1 MYYQFYKN
9 APGAGGA
16 AGIGDSKSWI
26 NIWCAVLL
34 SKVDIIEALIWEEG
48 LRTGWGEFLESC
60 WIEFLERCTLHT
72 NCTNYT
78 NSQRLLQKLPQSN
91 AMMSQPAVEWQ
102 PASIKIPNSSLVCL
116 LQKAVVTNQFVTDA
130 NANVPEY
137 QIGKALKK
145 RKIYL
150 SILRREGGGG
160 YKSGTQGESCF
171 QDKVKGFKVLYFVRS
186 FDVSRSTS
194 LKAQKRFFPT
204 SSRDQTRVQIS
215 LNVNWNNTETRE
227 RLWAF
232 NRHVT
237 NT

>member
-1 MYYQFYKN
+1 MLPRLVPEISPLDAFCDT
-9 APGAGGA
+9 GAGGA

-72 NCTNYT
+72 NCTNYS

-116 LQKAVVTNQFVTDA
+116 HQKAVVTNQFVTDA

-145 RKIYL
+145 KENL
-150 SILRREGGGG
+150 SFNFEEGGGRGIQIG
-160 YKSGTQGESCF
+160 YSGRILFPGQS
-171 QDKVKGFKVLYFVRS
+171 Q
-186 FDVSRSTS
+186 
-194 LKAQKRFFPT
+194 RF
-204 SSRDQTRVQIS
+204 
-215 LNVNWNNTETRE
+215 
-227 RLWAF
+227 
-232 NRHVT
+232 
-237 NT
+237 